1 MTGGLVYR
9 GAAIAE
15 LAGHYLY
22 SDFCAGFLRSF
33 RFDGAEATD
42 LREWPVGDLGP
53 VVSFGEDGFGEIYIL
68 SGNGTVLRLIGG

>member
-1 MTGGLVYR
+1 VTGGLVYR

-15 LAGHYLY
+15 LVGHYLY

-42 LREWPVGDLGP
+42 LREWEVGELGP
-53 VVSFGEDGFGEIYIL
+53 VVSFGEDGFGEIYIV
-68 SGNGTVLRLIGG
+68 SGDGTVFRLISG